1 MTMRRLLLGG
11 ALAAALAAPA
21 AAHDNIRFEQLTNTL
36 NLRETHYLDANLNN
50 VLDTGEVIVEQ
61 QTIATVPGGPIPAGF
76 NLVTTTALDASDTSP
91 PTARFYVDKYDGIGI
106 KSQDDGSTV
115 MQKRINGD
123 ESMAIALT
131 GAYDITDGRL
141 VLGRVGC
148 ATSASVTI
156 DFTQNGQVVGS
167 ITKSL
172 GLPSVSDPVVVKFVA
187 PSGLAFNGVRVRPG
201 NAETSFT
208 FRSIDWSVKPSAPVP
223 DFVGFFCRIDLAENN
238 VGVPAVDTDVTA
250 KFCNVAPGG
259 GIRIVCD
266 SSIAGWTGGS
276 ITRTPVA
283 CQIDGRQCGAAAAL
297 PATSSQLTVSAA
309 GAVNLTCTY
318 ASP

>member
-1 MTMRRLLLGG
+1 MR
-11 ALAAALAAPA
+11 AASATTRARASGRA
-21 AAHDNIRFEQLTNTL
+21 
-36 NLRETHYLDANLNN
+36 
-50 VLDTGEVIVEQ
+50 TGEVIVEQ
-61 QTIATVPGGPIPAGF
+61 QTIATVQGGPIPAGF

-106 KSQDDGSTV
+106 KSQDDGSIV

-187 PSGLAFNGVRVRPG
+187 PSGLAFALAGSLVTALSAGCHVIAMPRSFTLGEHYDDHQEEITTAFADRGLIAVAHGPDDLARLIADYDATIDWNNPG
-201 NAETSFT
+201 ATPDIDAGPTSFGYE
-208 FRSIDWSVKPSAPVP
+208 PGAPFP
-223 DFVGFFCRIDLAENN
+223 DRVQALLLRLRTALGSGFVIESDYEG
-238 VGVPAVDTDVTA
+238 
-250 KFCNVAPGG
+250 
-259 GIRIVCD
+259 
-266 SSIAGWTGGS
+266 
-276 ITRTPVA
+276 
-283 CQIDGRQCGAAAAL
+283 
-297 PATSSQLTVSAA
+297 
-309 GAVNLTCTY
+309 
-318 ASP
+318 